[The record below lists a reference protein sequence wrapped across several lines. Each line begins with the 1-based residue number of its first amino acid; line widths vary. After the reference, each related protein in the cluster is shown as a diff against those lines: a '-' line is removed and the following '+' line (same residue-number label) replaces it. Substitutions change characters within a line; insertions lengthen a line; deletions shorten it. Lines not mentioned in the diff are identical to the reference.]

1 MALFKG
7 RPMVKNPAPSSR
19 PSAEGID
26 RRSTPRF
33 RPARKVALSCTE
45 GVLSVF
51 GWGNRLSISKLLDL
65 SRTGLKLATPELL
78 GAGSVLRL
86 ELAAEG
92 LPGPMEVFGEVRW
105 SEPSRTESREFLA
118 GIEFFGI
125 AAQKIQDLRRLC
137 DHLQAAS

>member
-1 MALFKG
+1 M
-7 RPMVKNPAPSSR
+7 MTDPAPCSG
-19 PSAEGID
+19 PSAEGIER
-26 RRSTPRF
+26 RRSPRF
-33 RPARKVALSCTE
+33 RPARRVSLSCTE

-51 GWGNRLSISKLLDL
+51 GWGKRLSVSGLLDL
-65 SRTGLKLATPELL
+65 SRTGLKLATPDSL
-78 GAGSVLRL
+78 GVGSVLRL
-86 ELAAEG
+86 EFAAEG

-137 DHLQAAS
+137 EHLEDAS